1 MSEIDNSEMEN
12 NDFFADQGPSENST
26 AHQRT
31 STGQEAVTG
40 KRTETPRGRQP
51 SRTVRHTPKRRSN
64 TASSSPPSRASAAS
78 SASSYTSAQ
87 RSIPE
92 MRKWTVVTLR
102 QALENADIPFSKKA
116 TKAEL
121 NHLYTSSLP
130 GVLTTA
136 PTSKLKA
143 ADKTCSTTILQHQES
158 STPTAAR
165 KRRRSPSKQ
174 GRHSASLSHAP
185 DHADTS
191 TQPAAGSPES
201 STSDDSTPVHHHHG
215 GASTRPPA
223 ATLPTLSHYPPSH
236 FPSGLWPAAPM
247 PSDTA
252 RLPPAQA
259 QAQTF
264 FNFPIATGSGAAQS
278 VMLHPYAAPAAAP
291 LFHNT
296 LSYPSHWPAATLP
309 IDNARLPPL
318 QAQAQV
324 QASSPFPIA
333 SGSGAAQS
341 VMLHPYAAPAAAP
354 LFPHTT
360 SRAAFTIHSATP
372 IAIPPNAPAWEPPP
386 VASNITDQILAEV
399 QAASFR
405 SSPTPHPST
414 SLFVTNIPL
423 GHPLKPLLDVSLSHI
438 ILSVSP
444 RTLQSYLTA
453 WKCFKSF
460 HAKFILTF
468 PDFSMLAITSFISHL
483 NTSKNL
489 QASSIKGYLSGL
501 QFFHKLIFGSP
512 SPQIASSQTSM
523 LIKGI
528 QRGHPSRPDPRKPI
542 TLEILTKCII
552 TLRQGYHSTHTAR
565 TLDAMFLLA
574 FFGFLRCSEL
584 TITSKFNPDIHPTIS
599 DLSVMDDDTISYFI
613 KQSKT
618 DQTKRGHLIYIFNLP
633 SALQPYQTLQA
644 YLQLRSTQT
653 LNPSDPL
660 FVDDFNRHTTRF
672 WFQKHL
678 KLVLIQSGIPADNFS
693 SHSFRIGAATTAAQ
707 KGLSQHQ
714 IQTLGRWSSEAFK
727 SYIRSDRSHIKEAHR
742 TLINQNR

>member
-165 KRRRSPSKQ
+165 KRRRSPS
-174 GRHSASLSHAP
+174 
-185 DHADTS
+185 
-191 TQPAAGSPES
+191 
-201 STSDDSTPVHHHHG
+201 
-215 GASTRPPA
+215 TRPPA

-278 VMLHPYAAPAAAP
+278 MMLHPYAAPAAAP

-528 QRGHPSRPDPRKPI
+528 QRAHPSRPDPRKPI

-599 DLSVMDDDTISYFI
+599 DLSVMNDDTIYYFI

-653 LNPSDPL
+653 LIPSDPL
-660 FVDDFNRHTTRF
+660 FVDDFNRPTTRF

-714 IQTLGRWSSEAFK
+714 IQTLGSWSSEAFK